1 MVISINDASEI
12 PIYQQIR
19 NQIVLGIS
27 DGRLAPGEQLPTV
40 RALAEEI
47 GINSMTVSKAYT
59 LLKQEGYI
67 YTDRRSGARVR
78 QEFET
83 NKELSEKSQELLRQ
97 IISEAK
103 VSGMTQTEFFDLC
116 KRRSQPDLHH
126 PAQYFCQHGAG
137 AAVGQPVLPVH
148 GLCGPVHR
156 AGGVREHHLLRHGAD
171 RLDS

>member
-40 RALAEEI
+40 RTLAEEI

-83 NKELSEKSQELLRQ
+83 NKELSEKSRELLRQ

-116 KRRSQPDLHH
+116 KRIYYEYYL
-126 PAQYFCQHGAG
+126 FCNH
-137 AAVGQPVLPVH
+137 VS
-148 GLCGPVHR
+148 
-156 AGGVREHHLLRHGAD
+156 D
-171 RLDS
+171 RLYHAVFIFHTKQV

>member
-83 NKELSEKSQELLRQ
+83 NKELSEKSRELLRQ

-103 VSGMTQTEFFDLC
+103 VSGMTQTEFFRLMQTTSIRGDCYDYEYYLFC
-116 KRRSQPDLHH
+116 NHVSNRLYHTVF
-126 PAQYFCQHGAG
+126 YFPHKISMRTDAC
-137 AAVGQPVLPVH
+137 LP
-148 GLCGPVHR
+148 
-156 AGGVREHHLLRHGAD
+156 
-171 RLDS
+171 